1 MFTKLT
7 KWGNSL
13 AISFPYEFIKDS
25 NFNENENIEVT
36 FENVLIILR
45 PVKKQKKENDYG
57 GTHQRHDAERC
68 FRPI

>member
-1 MFTKLT
+1 MITTHT

-13 AISFPYEFIKDS
+13 AISFPYVFIKVS
-25 NFNENENIEVT
+25 NFNENENIEFT
-36 FENVLIILR
+36 FENGLIILG